1 MRRRKSTHA
10 VHTHRVLH
18 RLVYWAGKRPGI
30 IHEQRGLSEHWL
42 DVRRSSPRHGNQ
54 NEIANKLPLPRPR
67 VNPTSHG
74 EREGTTR
81 TEAVRRLDMLERLP
95 TIISCWVF
103 TLPPTHTAGQVVVF
117 GARGSPVVTV
127 PGARG
132 SRPVATLPHRGD
144 AGDAR
149 EGGSQGPGTAAAARS
164 RGSSLETTLRPTE
177 RGRRRDR
184 RRGLQ
189 QENGRG
195 GEEREEQ
202 ERRRR
207 SSSSILSSIEE
218 EQQQH

>member
-1 MRRRKSTHA
+1 MRRRKGRRA
-10 VHTHRVLH
+10 VHTPRVL
-18 RLVYWAGKRPGI
+18 
-30 IHEQRGLSEHWL
+30 S
-42 DVRRSSPRHGNQ
+42 HGNP
-54 NEIANKLPLPRPR
+54 NYITSKLPIPRPR
-67 VNPTSHG
+67 VNPTSYGAH
-74 EREGTTR
+74 EGTR

-95 TIISCWVF
+95 TIISCWVL
-103 TLPPTHTAGQVVVF
+103 TLPPTHTAGQVVVL
-117 GARGSPVVTV
+117 GARGSQGTV
-127 PGARG
+127 PGAG
-132 SRPVATLPHRGD
+132 GNRPNATLPHGD

-164 RGSSLETTLRPTE
+164 RGSSLETLRPTE